1 MLKNALNRL
10 MEGETFSQQKA
21 YQLMLNIAK
30 ETYSEAELAGFL
42 IAYNMR
48 SVTLEEMLG
57 FRDAMLEL
65 AIDPQIDS
73 DAIDLCGTGGDGKD
87 TFNISTLSAFIVAGA
102 GYKVAKHG
110 NYGVSSICGS
120 SNMLELL
127 GYKFT
132 TNPEQ
137 LNRQLNEFNLCFIH
151 APLFHPAMKKMAPVR
166 KKLGVK
172 TIFNLLGPLVNPSR
186 PKNQLVGVFK
196 YELLNL
202 YQHVLEKSNTN
213 YTIVH
218 SIDGYDEVSLTSEY
232 KLLTNRSHRLVA
244 PSEFFSQVT
253 AESIVGGK
261 DLNSNKDIFLNIL
274 KGQGTKAQND
284 VVLANA
290 SLAIQTINPNV
301 DRLAA
306 IDQARISLES
316 KSAYQTLIKIL
327 K

>member
-232 KLLTNRSHRLVA
+232 KLLTNRSNRLVA